1 MNDKTEAKTTSDQL
15 SDLNTMYRDA
25 DSCDKHIF
33 AEQRSNL
40 LLIAGDH
47 YNKNKSNFF
56 RRIRDNR
63 DLTQEQRLRLT
74 KNHTQ
79 KIAKTY
85 VNNIIS
91 MAPGVG
97 FEPKNDCEAQDQKAA
112 QLHHAVWRD
121 GCDRYGIETDLID
134 DWCDDFV
141 GVGEAIV
148 KIFWDPSLGEVVG
161 YHQALGE
168 DGTPAVDEQGQP
180 AADMDNPQF
189 SGAFVFEQI
198 QGFNL
203 LRAPEAKSMKD
214 SQYLGYRKMS
224 DVDVLK
230 KQFPDFADK
239 ITSSMD
245 ETMVVFD
252 STKNAYRKADKQ
264 VMVTEWYY
272 RACQKYPRGY
282 YYITV
287 KEAILDEGELPGGI
301 FPIVY
306 QPFDK
311 IPTTP
316 RGRSPVKIMRPY
328 QAEINRSASKIAEHQ
343 ITLGDD
349 KLLIQN
355 NTKISAGIAL
365 PGVRSINYT
374 GIDPKILPGRDGSQ
388 YLAYMQAQ
396 ISEMYMVLNVAEDS
410 QEQQSQLDPY
420 TLLFRAASQ
429 KKKFQRYIRR
439 FETFLVNVAKT
450 YLSLAKIH
458 LPQDQVILA
467 IGKTER
473 VNIDEFKGASDI
485 NVNITVAAQSEDVET
500 KLGKQLSLNHVLQY
514 TGNQLKPDDIG
525 KLIRQMPYANLDG
538 SMDDFTIDYDS
549 ANNIILALERGEQ
562 PVIQAEDEF
571 VYLAKRLAARKRQ
584 ADFRFLDPQVQRN
597 FMSAINICN
606 QMETQ
611 RQIKLQQLQSG
622 YIPTDG
628 YMVVCDLYQPDP
640 ADPSKTKR
648 VRLPYNSL
656 QWLINTLEAQ
666 GQGLQELETM
676 GDSAKQSIAGM
687 IGQQRPQGPGGMQ
700 PPGAPGQTPQ
710 GAGQGM
716 PSLFGSS

>member
-1 MNDKTEAKTTSDQL
+1 MDKSTDQTKSDRL
-15 SDLNTMYRDA
+15 NDLNTMYRES
-25 DSCDKHIF
+25 DSVDKAIF

-47 YNKNKSNFF
+47 YNKRESSLF

-63 DLTQEQRLRLT
+63 ELTAEQRLRLT

-79 KIAKTY
+79 KIVKTY

-97 FEPKNDCEAQDQKAA
+97 FEPKNDCEAQDQKSAE
-112 QLHHAVWRD
+112 LHHAVWRD
-121 GCDRYGIETDLID
+121 GCDKYGIETDLID

-141 GVGEAIV
+141 GVGEACV
-148 KIFWDPSLGEVVG
+148 KIQWDPSIGDLVG
-161 YHQALGE
+161 YHQA
-168 DGTPAVDEQGQP
+168 VDENEQPVMDQMGQP
-180 AADMDNPQF
+180 APDMDNPQF
-189 SGAFVFEQI
+189 SGGFIFEQI

-203 LRAPEAKSMKD
+203 LRAPESKSMKE
-214 SQYLGYRKMS
+214 SPYLGYRKMA
-224 DVDVLK
+224 DTDALQA
-230 KQFPDFADK
+230 QFPDFKDK
-239 ITSSMD
+239 IHSSQD
-245 ETMVVFD
+245 DTMVVFD
-252 STKNAYRKADKQ
+252 STKNSYQKANKQ
-264 VMVTEWYY
+264 VMVTEWYF
-272 RACQKYPRGY
+272 RVSKKYPRGY

-287 KEAILDEGELPGGI
+287 KDAILDEGELPGGI

-328 QAEINRSASKIAEHQ
+328 QAEINRAASKIAEHQ

-355 NTKISAGIAL
+355 NTKISAGVAL
-365 PGVRSINYT
+365 PGVRSINFT
-374 GIDPKILPGRDGSQ
+374 GMGPTVLPGRDGSQ

-396 ISEMYMVLNVAEDS
+396 IQEMYMVLNVAEDS
-410 QEQQSQLDPY
+410 AEQESQLDPY

-439 FETFLVNVAKT
+439 FETFLCNVAKT

-458 LPQDQVILA
+458 LPQDQIILA
-467 IGKTER
+467 IGKTEQ
-473 VNIDEFKGASDI
+473 VNIAEFKGASDI
-485 NVNITVAAQSEDVET
+485 NVNITVSAQSEDVET

-514 TGNQLKPDDIG
+514 TGSQLKPDDIG
-525 KLIRQMPYANLDG
+525 KLIRQMPYANLDA

-549 ANNIILALERGEQ
+549 ANNIILALERSEQ
-562 PVIQAEDEF
+562 PILQAEDNF
-571 VYLAKRLAARKRQ
+571 VYLAKRLAARKRL
-584 ADFRFLDPQVQRN
+584 ADFRFLDPKIQTN
-597 FMSAINICN
+597 FATCIQLCN
-606 QMETQ
+606 QMEAQ
-611 RQIKLQQLQSG
+611 RQIKLQRLSQG

-656 QWLINTLEAQ
+656 QWLINNLESQ
-666 GQGLQELETM
+666 GQGLQELDQM
-676 GDSAKQSIAGM
+676 GDAAKAQISDMVGNQGAG
-687 IGQQRPQGPGGMQ
+687 GQV
-700 PPGAPGQTPQ
+700 PPGNPPGPN
-710 GAGQGM
+710 GQGM
-716 PSLFGSS
+716 PSILG